1 MCRDFALNN
10 EKNVSHLSSLAELL
24 EHLIHWSPK
33 ITNLVMS
40 NISTNS
46 GGGVIYYPE
55 TLWGP
60 AQLYYADKHGKK
72 NITVEAWEEASASGT
87 LLRTHL
93 VSLSG
98 MGRICITMWGLLW
111 IANRR
116 ERKVPIRR
124 VSQRRRC

>member
-60 AQLYYADKHGKK
+60 AQLYYANKHEEEHHC
-72 NITVEAWEEASASGT
+72 EAWEEASASGT

-93 VSLSG
+93 VSLSW

-124 VSQRRRC
+124 VSQRRQC

>member
-10 EKNVSHLSSLAELL
+10 EKNVSHLSFLAELL
-24 EHLIHWSPK
+24 GHLIHWSPK
-33 ITNLVMS
+33 ITKLVMS

-46 GGGVIYYPE
+46 GRGGVIYYPE

-72 NITVEAWEEASASGT
+72 SITVEAWKEAWASGT

-116 ERKVPIRR
+116 ERA
-124 VSQRRRC
+124 

>member
-93 VSLSG
+93 VSLSW

-124 VSQRRRC
+124 VSQRRQC

>member
-124 VSQRRRC
+124 VSQRRQC